1 MTVRVSLQASTEHSE
16 IPAWEDPRRALA
28 RHGLVAK
35 RSFSQNFLVARS
47 IVEGI
52 ADAVGITPGA
62 PVVELGPGL
71 GTLTCALLRRGASL
85 LAIERDR
92 DMIAVLQSD
101 VADAASPLR
110 HGQALAPSASFVVE
124 EGDATDIDLTQCQV
138 RLAGVDGPKLRVVGN
153 LPYSVTG
160 SIFRNLIAHRD
171 ALDRVVV
178 MIQREVRDR
187 IVAQPGTKEYG
198 TLTVFLQAS
207 FRIESVLKAPAG
219 AFHPAPKVDS
229 AVVRLTP
236 RANAIPETDALRT
249 IVRSAFE
256 QRRKTFRNGLVATI
270 GGERADAILLA
281 TTTDGRRRGETLTL
295 DEMHALAQA
304 LETLTV

>member
-1 MTVRVSLQASTEHSE
+1 MTVRVSLEAPSAHSE
-16 IPAWEDPRRALA
+16 VPAWEDPRRALA

-35 RSFSQNFLVARS
+35 RSFSQNFLVAKS

-92 DMIAVLQSD
+92 DMIAVLQQD
-101 VADAASPLR
+101 VAGASSPLR
-110 HGQALAPSASFVVE
+110 EGRALAPSASFVVE
-124 EGDATDIDLTQCQV
+124 EGDATEVDLTQCRV

-153 LPYSVTG
+153 LPYAVTG

-236 RANAIPETDALRT
+236 RENPIPETDALRT

-256 QRRKTFRNGLVATI
+256 QRRKTFRNGLVSTI
-270 GGERADAILLA
+270 GSERADAILSA
-281 TTTDGRRRGETLTL
+281 TKTDGKRRGETLTL
-295 DEMHALAQA
+295 AEMHALAQA
-304 LETLTV
+304 LEALTV

>member
-1 MTVRVSLQASTEHSE
+1 MTVRVSLQAPVAHADV
-16 IPAWEDPRRALA
+16 PRWEDPRRALA

-35 RSFSQNFLVARS
+35 RAFSQNFLVAKS

-92 DMIAVLQSD
+92 DMIAVLESD
-101 VADAASPLR
+101 VASASSPLR
-110 HGQALAPSASFVVE
+110 EGAPLAEGASFIVE
-124 EGDATDIDLTQCQV
+124 DGDATEVDLTACKL
-138 RLAGVDGPKLRVVGN
+138 RLSGPDGPKLRVVGN
-153 LPYSVTG
+153 LPYAVTG
-160 SIFRNLIAHRD
+160 SIFRNLILHRD

-229 AVVRLTP
+229 AVIRLTP
-236 RANAIPETDALRT
+236 REDVIPETDALRT

-270 GGERADAILLA
+270 GAERADVILGA
-281 TTTDGRRRGETLTL
+281 ANIDGKRRGETLTL
-295 DEMHALAQA
+295 DEMHRLALALGA
-304 LETLTV
+304 LTA